1 MKPIYLT
8 DLDHTFLRSDQ
19 TISAYSAKVWND
31 KSQKAIL
38 SVATARSFSK
48 THMFLAKLQLDAP
61 MILLDGS
68 MVVTPDKELID
79 LKLIDRER
87 GDAIIDEGGKFDIQP
102 FVIAL
107 KDRHLNEAFLFPD
120 SVNSHQNDVLKNYKN
135 DPRMEEC
142 QNIRAMEM
150 NLKLVYFAEKER
162 LEPLAEHLR
171 STFGSELEYK
181 LSPEKYSDGW
191 FLTILHP
198 EGDKAHALQ
207 TVADYLHRDIS
218 EFTVFGDSVNDLGM
232 FDRAGTAIAVK
243 NALDEVKAKADII
256 LPHSNDEDAVAK
268 YLEKILSD
276 RSI

>member
-19 TISAYSAKVWND
+19 TISPYSEKVWNGVSHD
-31 KSQKAIL
+31 AIL

-48 THMFLAKLQLDAP
+48 THTFLAKLHLAAP

-79 LKLIDRER
+79 LKLIGKDL
-87 GDAIIDEGGKFDIQP
+87 GDAVIDEGKKFDIQP

-107 KDRHLNEAFLFPD
+107 KDRDLNEAFLFPD
-120 SVNSHQNDVLKNYKN
+120 SVNNHQNDVLKNYQN
-135 DPRMEEC
+135 DPRMQEC

-150 NLKLVYFAEKER
+150 NLKLVYFAKKET
-162 LEPLAEHLR
+162 LEPLTEHLR
-171 STFGSELEYK
+171 STFGNELEYK

-207 TVADYLHRDIS
+207 TVADYLKRDTK
-218 EFTVFGDSVNDLGM
+218 EFTVFGDSINDLGM
-232 FDRAGTAIAVK
+232 FDKAGTAVAVK

-256 LPHSNDEDAVAK
+256 LPHTNDEDAVAK
-268 YLEKILSD
+268 YLEKFEV
-276 RSI
+276 